1 MLKLRT
7 LFSGIGSPESALKNI
22 GIDYELVDFC
32 EVDKYAI
39 KSYCAVHGVP
49 EDKNLGDVSKVWGRD
64 LLYADLLVWGF
75 PCTDISVAGKMS
87 GIVEGE
93 TRSGLYYEGFRVLKE
108 TKPKY
113 SIIENVKNLTG
124 KKFKAE
130 FEQMLNDIEGL
141 GYNNYWQ
148 VLNAKN
154 YGIPQNRE
162 RVFIVS
168 IRKDV
173 DTEKF
178 EFPVGFDNG
187 LRLKDFLESEVDE
200 KYYISQEKTDKLLS
214 QLKGSIGKGG
224 LLQERNGTF
233 GKTDVHSLDGYSP
246 AITATC
252 YKGPDMVA
260 MPCIAA
266 SRGRNPINP
275 SDRTPGNHVEQRLEI
290 NKTGNCN
297 TLTTVQKDNYVLE
310 NKIMKLG
317 KLNENRHSS
326 AQNSVLSVEGICT
339 TLDTMGGGN
348 RQPKILAIG
357 QISNEGSQAGKVY
370 SPEGVFPTICACTH
384 GYAIGNIFKEY
395 RIRKLTPKECW
406 RLMGFSDI
414 EFQRAQ
420 DAGVSNSQ
428 LYKQAGN
435 SIYTGCLSAIFKK
448 LLQADIQANIEEDK
462 ILG

>member
-39 KSYCAVHGVP
+39 KSYCAVHGVD
-49 EDKNLGDVSKVWGRD
+49 ESKNLGDVSKVWGRD
-64 LLYADLLVWGF
+64 LPYADLLVWGF

-310 NKIMKLG
+310 NKIMELG

-348 RQPKILAIG
+348 RQPKILATMVG
-357 QISNEGSQAGKVY
+357 AALRSRNGMKLELNNVELSNALTQNKDHALISN
-370 SPEGVFPTICACTH
+370 
-384 GYAIGNIFKEY
+384 GYK
-395 RIRKLTPKECW
+395 IRKLTPKECW
-406 RLMGFSDI
+406 RLMGFTDI
-414 EFQRAQ
+414 EFQKAQ
-420 DAGVSNSQ
+420 EAGISNSQ

-435 SIYTGCLSAIFKK
+435 SIVTNVLSEIFKK
-448 LLQADIQANIEEDK
+448 LLQADIQVNIDENK
-462 ILG
+462 ILS